1 MEKGRRNT
9 SWWGF
14 ALPAVCCWAL
24 GIAWMFLHLERLD
37 GLDVMV
43 SLVWLANA
51 VIWTFR
57 AASVFRG
64 RNAPEGQ
71 GRD

>member
-14 ALPAVCCWAL
+14 ALAAVCCWAL
-24 GIAWMFLHLERLD
+24 GLAWIPLHLESPD
-37 GLDVMV
+37 GLDVMAA
-43 SLVWLANA
+43 LVLLANA

>member
-1 MEKGRRNT
+1 MKKRNGP
-9 SWWGF
+9 WWVF
-14 ALPAVCCWAL
+14 ALAAVCCWAL
-24 GIAWMFLHLERLD
+24 GLAWIPCHLESPD

-57 AASVFRG
+57 AASVFRR
-64 RNAPEGQ
+64 RNAPEGE

>member
-1 MEKGRRNT
+1 MEKRRQNGP
-9 SWWGF
+9 WWGF

-24 GIAWMFLHLERLD
+24 GIAWVPLHLENLE

-43 SLVWLANA
+43 ALVWLAA
-51 VIWTFR
+51 GAFR
-57 AASVFRG
+57 R
-64 RNAPEGQ
+64 RNAPEDE

>member
-9 SWWGF
+9 SWWGC

-24 GIAWMFLHLERLD
+24 GIAWMFLRLERLD

-51 VIWTFR
+51 VIWTVR
-57 AASVFRG
+57 AAEAFRG
-64 RNAPEGQ
+64 RNAPEGE

>member
-1 MEKGRRNT
+1 MEKQNMP
-9 SWWGF
+9 WWGF

-24 GIAWMFLHLERLD
+24 GIAWIPLHLENLE

-43 SLVWLANA
+43 ALVWLANA
-51 VIWTFR
+51 VIWTIR
-57 AASVFRG
+57 AAGAFRR
-64 RNAPEGQ
+64 RNAPETE

>member
-1 MEKGRRNT
+1 MEKRRQNGP
-9 SWWGF
+9 WWGF

-24 GIAWMFLHLERLD
+24 GVAWVPLHLENLE

-43 SLVWLANA
+43 ALVWLASA
-51 VIWTFR
+51 VVWTVR
-57 AASVFRG
+57 AAGAFRR
-64 RNAPEGQ
+64 RNAPEDE